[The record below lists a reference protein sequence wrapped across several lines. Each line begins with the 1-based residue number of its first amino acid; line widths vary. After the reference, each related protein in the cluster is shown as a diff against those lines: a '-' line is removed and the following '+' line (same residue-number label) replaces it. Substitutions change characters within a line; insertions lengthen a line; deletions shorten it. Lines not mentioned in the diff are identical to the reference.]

1 MIKLRIKFKVKDI
14 FLSTI
19 FVNKVKIKTY
29 ISGHQNYNKIVS
41 DMRSIT
47 KITQFKGTFLANKFT
62 CMFSSNSILYQD
74 VAFTKSHEWVET
86 VSAQKRVRV
95 GITDFAQQ
103 QLG

>member
-1 MIKLRIKFKVKDI
+1 
-14 FLSTI
+14 
-19 FVNKVKIKTY
+19 
-29 ISGHQNYNKIVS
+29 
-41 DMRSIT
+41 MRSIA
-47 KITQFKGTFLANKFT
+47 KLSQFKGSFLANKFT
-62 CMFSSNSILYQD
+62 CMFSSNTLFYSD

>member
-1 MIKLRIKFKVKDI
+1 
-14 FLSTI
+14 
-19 FVNKVKIKTY
+19 
-29 ISGHQNYNKIVS
+29 
-41 DMRSIT
+41 MRSVA
-47 KITQFKGTFLANKFT
+47 KLSQFNTSFFGSKFT
-62 CMFSSNSILYQD
+62 CMFSSKRSSYLD